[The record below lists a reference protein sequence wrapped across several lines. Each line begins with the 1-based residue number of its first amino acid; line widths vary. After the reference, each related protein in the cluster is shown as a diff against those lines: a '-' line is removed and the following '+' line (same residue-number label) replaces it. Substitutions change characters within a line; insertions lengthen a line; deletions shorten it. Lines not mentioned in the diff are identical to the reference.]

1 MSEQRFAGVEFPS
14 VSPEA
19 VKRAAALHARLLAH
33 QGPFSYVGG
42 MVNPEILDHTPHHV
56 DAPITI
62 ETREFLQHSGILPK
76 VRWRTSTDDL
86 LAVRLDLPN
95 ATLNEALAYAAAT
108 VNQDMFDEGHLAG
121 HLENGTLITAIGRIA
136 GTV

>member
-1 MSEQRFAGVEFPS
+1 MAEHRFAGVDFPELS
-14 VSPEA
+14 DEA
-19 VKRAAALHARLLAH
+19 IRRAAALHGRLQAH
-33 QGPFSYVGG
+33 QGAFSYVGG
-42 MVNPEILDHTPHHV
+42 MVNPEILDHSPHHV

-76 VRWRTSTDDL
+76 VRWRTSTEDL
-86 LAVRLDLPN
+86 LAVRENLAN
-95 ATLNEALAYAAAT
+95 ASVDEARAYAAAT

-121 HLENGTLITAIGRIA
+121 HLEDGTMITAIGRIA